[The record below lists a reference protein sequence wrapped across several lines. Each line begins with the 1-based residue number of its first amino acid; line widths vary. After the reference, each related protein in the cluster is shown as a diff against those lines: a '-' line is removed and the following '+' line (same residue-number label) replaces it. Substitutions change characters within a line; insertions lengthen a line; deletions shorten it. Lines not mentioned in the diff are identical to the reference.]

1 MDTHTGASH
10 KKNSLGGI
18 SVCFFGDYDEEHN
31 RTKMLIRGLAL
42 EGIEVFE
49 CHIGHKE
56 KNRYWKLFVR
66 YQSLRD
72 TCDVVFLGHSS
83 DRWLPLVTRIITLGK
98 MLFWDIQFSFYD
110 NWVFDRKLAKPKSI
124 KALYYWCADYFNCR
138 VVDRIILD
146 THEHFE
152 YFKKTFRV
160 STLKL
165 VRVASSAD
173 TRIFFPRPKP
183 KSDGIFR
190 VEYHGVYIPVQGVDV
205 VVRAAKILEHEP
217 NIQFILIGDGQEKKK
232 IVVLAEKLGL
242 TNVKFLPFLPL
253 DQIPNYIAEAD
264 LCVGLVGDIP
274 RVRRT
279 VANKVYEAA
288 AMERV
293 SVNADVPAVRE
304 LFTDGV
310 DIVLVKQGNAEDLA
324 EKIIFLRD
332 NSAILEAMSKAAY
345 KTFTKKCSPES
356 VGKQLGEGIRK
367 SLGL

>member
-10 KKNSLGGI
+10 KKNSLKGV

-42 EGIEVFE
+42 EGVEVRE
-49 CHIGHKE
+49 CHVGHEE
-56 KNRYWKLFVR
+56 KKRYWKLFVQ
-66 YQSLRD
+66 YQSLKN

-83 DRWLPLVTRIITLGK
+83 DRWLPLVARVITLGK
-98 MLFWDIQFSFYD
+98 ILFWDVQFSFYD

-138 VVDRIILD
+138 IVDRIILD
-146 THEHFE
+146 TYEHFE
-152 YFKKTFRV
+152 YFKKTFGV
-160 STLKL
+160 PPLKL

-173 TRIFFPRPKP
+173 TRIFFPRPKS
-183 KSDGIFR
+183 KSDGVFR
-190 VEYHGVYIPVQGVDV
+190 VEYHGKYIPVQGVDV

-217 NIQFILIGDGQEKKK
+217 DIQFTLIGDGQEKRKT
-232 IVVLAEKLGL
+232 IAMAEKLGL
-242 TNVKFLPFLPL
+242 TNITFLPFLPL

-304 LFTDGV
+304 LFTGGV
-310 DIVLVKQGNAEDLA
+310 DIMLVKQGDEEDLA
-324 EKIIFLRD
+324 RKILFLRD
-332 NSAILEAMSKAAY
+332 NPAILKAMSKATY
-345 KTFTKKCSPES
+345 ETFIEKCSPES
-356 VGKQLGEGIRK
+356 VGRQLGEGIRR